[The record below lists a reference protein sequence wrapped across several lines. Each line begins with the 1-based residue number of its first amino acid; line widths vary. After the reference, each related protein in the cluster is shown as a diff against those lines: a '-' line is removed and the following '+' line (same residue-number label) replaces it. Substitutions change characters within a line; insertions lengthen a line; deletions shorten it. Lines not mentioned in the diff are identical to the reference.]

1 MVWFGDY
8 YQELDETVGTG
19 LAVGI
24 VLLFLIAAGEG
35 WPCAFQF

>member
-24 VLLFLIAAGEG
+24 VLIFNRSG
-35 WPCAFQF
+35 